1 MAKSKTSSG
10 KPIGEEQIKNAMQ
23 TLLTYKN
30 EKQGLENRLRENEIM
45 WRMAHWALAPG
56 ADNENNQKRIKPK
69 SAWLVNTILNK
80 HADAM
85 DNFPEANILPRSKDD
100 EKVAKILSQIMPV
113 VLEQAGFNKA
123 YSRLQWYKPKNG
135 TGVYGCFWDK
145 DKDNG
150 IGNISIKKESLGNLY
165 WKANVEDLQESPNLF
180 HVKVEDNE
188 TLKALYP
195 NIELD
200 NRDTWKFTAADLYKN
215 DENVDMSEQT
225 VVIDWYYKKRKK
237 IVDKMGITKIITVL
251 HLCTFCDGQVLFATE
266 NEDAYKENG
275 LYDHAKYPF
284 IFDVLFPIENSCTG
298 FGYIDMIKDD
308 QLFIDKMQQAFL
320 ENTAWNSRPRHA
332 VRTDSGLNEEEFL
345 DTSNDLV
352 HFEGNLGEDAFRA
365 IPANPL
371 PPISMQV
378 YLEKIQEMKDTSGNT
393 ASSQGQNSNVTSA
406 SGIASLQEASGK
418 LSRDANQASY
428 EAFKDLVYMVI
439 ELIRQFYDV
448 PRIYR
453 ITDEIGH
460 ADYIKFDNTGIKP
473 IPQEP
478 INGIELA
485 DRVPILDIEVK
496 PQKRSAYS
504 KESQNQTAIN
514 LYNLGFFAPNN
525 ADASLACL
533 DMMDFDGIE
542 KVRENVANNKTLYD
556 MVIELQAQMQM
567 LVGAMGGNPAAVG
580 QPIPQAEPSAPRRG
594 VQDSKGSLSSQAAA
608 ATRGSAS
615 PT

>member
-1 MAKSKTSSG
+1 MAKNKTSSG
-10 KPIGEEQIKNAMQ
+10 PIGEEQIKNAMQ

-30 EKQGLENRLRENEIM
+30 EKQPLENRLRENELM
-45 WRMAHWALAPG
+45 WRMAHWMLAPG
-56 ADNENNQKRIKPK
+56 RDNKNNEKRIKPK

-113 VLEQAGFNKA
+113 ILEQAGFNKA

-145 DKDNG
+145 EMDNG

-165 WKANVEDLQESPNLF
+165 WKSNVEDLQDSPNLF

-188 TLKALYP
+188 TLKAKYP

-200 NRDTWKFTAADLYKN
+200 NRDQWKFTAADLYKDDN
-215 DENVDMSEQT
+215 NVDMSEQT

-237 IVDKMGITKIITVL
+237 IIDKAGVTKVITVL
-251 HLCTFCDGQVLFATE
+251 HLCTFCNGQVLFATE
-266 NEDAYKENG
+266 NDDKYKENG
-275 LYDHAKYPF
+275 LYDHGKYPF
-284 IFDVLFPIENSCTG
+284 IFDVLFPVENSCTG

-320 ENTAWNSRPRHA
+320 ENTAWNSKPRHA
-332 VRTDSGLNEEEFL
+332 VRSDSGLNEEEFL
-345 DTSNDLV
+345 DTANDLV
-352 HFEGNLGEDAFRA
+352 HFDGDLGENAFRP

-371 PPISMQV
+371 SPISMQV

-428 EAFKDLVYMVI
+428 DAFKELVYMVI

-460 ADYIKFDNTGIKP
+460 SDYVTFDNTGIKP
-473 IPQEP
+473 IPQAP
-478 INGIELA
+478 INGQELA

-496 PQKRSAYS
+496 PQKRNAYS
-504 KESQNQTAIN
+504 KETQNQTAIN

-533 DMMDFDGIE
+533 DMMEFDGIE

-567 LVGAMGGNPAAVG
+567 LVGAVGGNPAAVG
-580 QPIPQAEPSAPRRG
+580 QPIPQTEPSAPRRG

-615 PT
+615 PQ

>member
-1 MAKSKTSSG
+1 MAKNKTSSW
-10 KPIGEEQIKNAMQ
+10 PIGEEQIKKAMQ

-30 EKQGLENRLRENEIM
+30 EKQGLENRLRENELM
-45 WRMAHWALAPG
+45 WRMAHWMLAPG
-56 ADNENNQKRIKPK
+56 RDNKNNEKRIKPK

-113 VLEQAGFNKA
+113 ILEQAGFNKA

-145 DKDNG
+145 EMDNG

-165 WKANVEDLQESPNLF
+165 WKSNVEDLQDSPNLF

-188 TLKALYP
+188 TLKAKYP

-200 NRDTWKFTAADLYKN
+200 NRDQWKFTAADLYKDDN
-215 DENVDMSEQT
+215 NVDMSEQT

-237 IVDKMGITKIITVL
+237 IIDKAGVTKVITVL
-251 HLCTFCDGQVLFATE
+251 HLCTFCNGQVLFATE
-266 NEDAYKENG
+266 NDDAYKDNG
-275 LYDHAKYPF
+275 LYDHGKYPF
-284 IFDVLFPIENSCTG
+284 IFDVLFPVENSCTG

-320 ENTAWNSRPRHA
+320 ENTAWNSKPRHA
-332 VRTDSGLNEEEFL
+332 VRSDSGLNEEEFL
-345 DTSNDLV
+345 DTANDLV
-352 HFEGNLGEDAFRA
+352 HFDGDLGENAFRP

-460 ADYIKFDNTGIKP
+460 SDYVTFDNTGIKP
-473 IPQEP
+473 IPQDP
-478 INGIELA
+478 INGMELA

-496 PQKRSAYS
+496 PQKRNAYS
-504 KESQNQTAIN
+504 KETQNQTAIN

-533 DMMDFDGIE
+533 DMMEFDGIE

-580 QPIPQAEPSAPRRG
+580 QPIPQTEPSAPRRG

-615 PT
+615 PQ